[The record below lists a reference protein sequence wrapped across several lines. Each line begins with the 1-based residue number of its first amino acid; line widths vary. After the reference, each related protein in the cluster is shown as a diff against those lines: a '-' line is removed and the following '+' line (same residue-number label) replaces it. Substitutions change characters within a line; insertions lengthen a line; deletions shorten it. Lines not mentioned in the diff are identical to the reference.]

1 MTGPVARLVTGAA
14 SVLVIMAVG
23 VYAARHM
30 PSADDAVV
38 SDTSENFARLMPQP
52 ADVAADWLTRSPF
65 VVDHS
70 AFARPVAPPP
80 PPPEAPPANVQ
91 LLGVSR
97 SGSDPRAAVM
107 LDGEER
113 VLALGAE
120 TRAGTVIEIGLDF
133 VVFDQAGERRRVGLF
148 D

>member
-1 MTGPVARLVTGAA
+1 MRGAVARLVTGAA
-14 SVLVIMAVG
+14 SLLVIMAMG
-23 VYAARHM
+23 IYAAQHM
-30 PSADDAVV
+30 PSAGDAVV
-38 SDTSENFARLMPQP
+38 SDTSEDFVQLVPQP
-52 ADVAADWLTRSPF
+52 VDVATDWLTRSPF
-65 VVDHS
+65 VADHS

-80 PPPEAPPANVQ
+80 PPPEAPPANVR

-97 SGSDPRAAVM
+97 SGGDPQAAVM

-133 VVFDQAGERRRVGLF
+133 IVFDQAGERRRVGLF